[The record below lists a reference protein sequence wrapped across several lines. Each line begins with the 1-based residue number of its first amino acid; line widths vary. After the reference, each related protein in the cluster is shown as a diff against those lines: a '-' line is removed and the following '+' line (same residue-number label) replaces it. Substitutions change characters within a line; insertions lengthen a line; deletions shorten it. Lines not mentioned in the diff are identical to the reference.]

1 MRSNGRSAD
10 AFKLAEI
17 LDRKTYDATLLT
29 NRQDSLCREP
39 WGRQNPMALMDI
51 VQSSQVGPV
60 GQIQFSSDRAP
71 MGLTNR
77 ENYILA
83 AASRGLIDREIGR
96 EFGITRE
103 MLFVYWRRIYRK
115 FGCSSRAEA
124 IALYA
129 EHIQAN
135 STESTCIKLPDATDG
150 VHLSVETH
158 EYSERDLLA
167 ATTTASVDFIEG
179 SKPFSLICRQLLE
192 DLLDI
197 AGSESGCIGEVR
209 YERNA
214 PQLHVIAY
222 KRSNTNDDE
231 GSPLGG
237 IVIREPKDAYGRLIR
252 LGQPLVC
259 NSPFSEMFREPLLSE
274 DLPLRT
280 FLGLPLYSG
289 TVLVGVIGV
298 EDRPSGYQIEEAE
311 LLRPVSDLCAAMI
324 SSRRD

>member
-1 MRSNGRSAD
+1 MR
-10 AFKLAEI
+10 
-17 LDRKTYDATLLT
+17 
-29 NRQDSLCREP
+29 
-39 WGRQNPMALMDI
+39 
-51 VQSSQVGPV
+51 
-60 GQIQFSSDRAP
+60 
-71 MGLTNR
+71 LTNR
-77 ENYILA
+77 ESDILA
-83 AASRGLIDREIGR
+83 AALRGLIDPEIGR
-96 EFGITRE
+96 ELGITRE
-103 MLFVYWRRIYRK
+103 MMFVYWRRIYRK
-115 FGCSSRAEA
+115 FGCSSRTEA
-124 IALYA
+124 ISFYEEQIPA
-129 EHIQAN
+129 EFSDATGI
-135 STESTCIKLPDATDG
+135 SLPDQIDG
-150 VHLSVETH
+150 VHPSVESH

-179 SKPFSLICRQLLE
+179 SKPFSLVCRQLLE

-209 YERNA
+209 YERSV

-222 KRSNTNDDE
+222 KRSNANDDE
-231 GSPLGG
+231 ASRLGG

-259 NSPFSEMFREPLLSE
+259 NSPLSEMFREPLLSE
-274 DLPLRT
+274 DMPLKT

-298 EDRPSGYQIEEAE
+298 EDRPGGYQIEEAE